1 MTVTLER
8 DTSTRA
14 FHLVAI
20 EINRRANRFYLL
32 LNYLFSIARE
42 IPFGVLKKGPCLLAD
57 V

>member
-1 MTVTLER
+1 MTVTLESV
-8 DTSTRA
+8 TSTRA
-14 FHLVAI
+14 FHLAVN

-32 LNYLFSIARE
+32 LNCVFSIIRE